1 MQYNSLEYQ
10 HLNMK
15 TPHQKKFPFAI
26 QKKKKKNGQ
35 KIKEIANVMETLLL
49 SKFLTSNAWC
59 HVQSLQKR
67 SLLIWWLKSHEKWP
81 WNAPIF
87 CPLLKCGCGP
97 TCWHLLS
104 FNTLLIMKCCR
115 QQASLKGLSDKQ
127 PTFVHYL
134 LDCNFSSKA
143 NPIIAQ
149 FLHK

>member
-1 MQYNSLEYQ
+1 MD
-10 HLNMK
+10 
-15 TPHQKKFPFAI
+15 
-26 QKKKKKNGQ
+26 KKKK
-35 KIKEIANVMETLLL
+35 KEIANVMETLLL

-97 TCWHLLS
+97 TCWPLLS

-115 QQASLKGLSDKQ
+115 QQASNNLKAFLISNPHLCITYWIAISVLK
-127 PTFVHYL
+127 PNPL
-134 LDCNFSSKA
+134 LLNFYINKGG
-143 NPIIAQ
+143 
-149 FLHK
+149 HKVWNEV